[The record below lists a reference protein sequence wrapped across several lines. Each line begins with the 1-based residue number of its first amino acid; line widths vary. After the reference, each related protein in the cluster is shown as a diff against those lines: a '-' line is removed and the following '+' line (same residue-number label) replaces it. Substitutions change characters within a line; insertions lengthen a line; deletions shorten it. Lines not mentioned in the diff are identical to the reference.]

1 MFTVV
6 ITEQAHLDSIEEYRP
21 FLLPFLEQSD
31 VAFCRWHMDGETLS
45 DTVPELVGTVARHE
59 SWRLIVV
66 CDEAG
71 MDQKNP
77 FDLAPYRKPEWD
89 PDMDQSVYLEQVR
102 QAKFQSFEL
111 AAKQPLTRL
120 MTWLCQSPTVTGG
133 RNQAELDPEF
143 AEYLAEFRK
152 KEELR
157 TQIRAGETL
166 EIVLPAEIICVARR
180 CYGEAEYDIQTSW
193 HQHEDCQYSRFY
205 DWNLYFDKM
214 RYLIFDTLP
223 KNHRNYAFDYF
234 RFLYSLTLLAQNP
247 VPQSS
252 LNPNRVY
259 NLCCDTDEGALR
271 QLLGRY
277 DSKLAATQAYLEQER
292 NAVLHR
298 ERPRL
303 SDKDAQ
309 MIFCSPTSIP
319 VTFTAEFDQ
328 SVLFVPGKN
337 VGLST
342 DCPTDEEGYWDNGYR
357 ESRRGLTKF
366 MKLPRRALKK
376 AAIELRR
383 LNVADLDYAS
393 RLNEFQLEDVAD
405 HVAEEELQMVT
416 TRTSSFYDTE
426 NNDRELDEQDR
437 HIRKV
442 IDRRL
447 TRKRTLLLG
456 GAVLLA
462 YAIGFLPMIF
472 GNMETEEAVKLA
484 LSFAWVGIG
493 LLALIAIIT
502 LLFLRRPLS
511 KGLSDYNGIMKRIL
525 NDVDEGQVQYS
536 KYLSHAC
543 NVMRGNS
550 VLNFRREH
558 ESPEEMKLRVFKKH
572 GYDVLRKREEL
583 REIFGAFLPEETG
596 KIDMSESYQ
605 YDFTRPV
612 DFPYSVPYQADQHRR
627 VEFLQKGNTVEVP
640 VDFVRRLHI
649 RREELYD

>member
-21 FLLPFLEQSD
+21 FLLPFLEHTD
-31 VAFCRWHMDGETLS
+31 VAFCRWHMNGESLS
-45 DTVPELVGTVARHE
+45 DAVPDLVSTVARHE
-59 SWRLIVV
+59 SWRVVVV

-71 MDQKNP
+71 FDLKNP
-77 FDLAPYRKPEWD
+77 YDLVPYHKPHWD
-89 PDMDQSVYLEQVR
+89 PDMDQREYLAQVQQEKFRCFEQ
-102 QAKFQSFEL
+102 
-111 AAKQPLTRL
+111 AAGQPLTRL
-120 MTWLCQSPTVTGG
+120 MTWLCQSPTVTAGL
-133 RNQAELDPEF
+133 NQAQLDPEF
-143 AEYLAEFRK
+143 AEYMAEFRK

-180 CYGEAEYDIQTSW
+180 CYSEAEYDIQNSW
-193 HQHEDCQYSRFY
+193 NQHEDCQYSRFY
-205 DWNLYFDKM
+205 DWNMYFDKM

-234 RFLYSLTLLAQNP
+234 RFLYCLVLLAGNP

-259 NLCCDTDEGALR
+259 SLCCDTDEGAMR
-271 QLLGRY
+271 QLLAKY
-277 DSKLAATQAYLEQER
+277 DGKLAATQALLEQER
-292 NAVLHR
+292 NTLMSK

-303 SDKDAQ
+303 SDRDAQ
-309 MIFCSPTSIP
+309 MIFCSPMSIA
-319 VTFTAEFDQ
+319 VTNPAEFDQ
-328 SVLFVPGKN
+328 SVMFVPGKDI
-337 VGLST
+337 GLST
-342 DCPTDEEGYWDNGYR
+342 DCPTDEEGYWENGHR
-357 ESRRGLTKF
+357 ESRRGLIKF

-383 LNVADLDYAS
+383 LNTADLDYAS
-393 RLNEFQLEDVAD
+393 RLNEFQLEDVQD

-416 TRTSSFYDTE
+416 TRTKSFYDTE
-426 NNDRELDEQDR
+426 ENDKALDKQDK
-437 HIRKV
+437 HIRNV

-447 TRKRTLLLG
+447 TRKRTLILG
-456 GAVLLA
+456 GAVLLT
-462 YAIGFLPMIF
+462 YALTFLPMIF
-472 GNMETEEAVKLA
+472 GNLHSEEARDLA
-484 LSFAWVGIG
+484 LNIGWVGFGI
-493 LLALIAIIT
+493 LTLITLIT
-502 LLFLRRPLS
+502 LLFLRWPLS
-511 KGLSDYNGIMKRIL
+511 KALSDYNGIMKGIL
-525 NDVDEGQVQYS
+525 DEVDEGQVLYA

-550 VLNFRREH
+550 VLNYRREH
-558 ESPEEMKLRVFKKH
+558 ESPEELKMRILKKH
-572 GYDVLRKREEL
+572 GYDVVRKREEL
-583 REIFGAFLPEETG
+583 REIFGSFLPEESV
-596 KIDMSESYQ
+596 KVDMSESYQ

-612 DFPYSVPYQADQHRR
+612 DFPYPVPYQADQYRR